1 MIDATDSAVRKGIIN
16 TSEDLSDIVGT
27 GYMEK
32 NSPLMPVGST
42 SARGKDRFSSVFLA
56 CVIASLASLNFGYTL
71 GYTSPT
77 QTELQDS
84 HRSFS
89 VTKDEFSLFGAFI
102 AVGAIIGSIVGG
114 YSVDK
119 FGRKTTIICTSLLYT
134 PGWCLISY
142 ADTVSMLY
150 AGRILTGVAVGMSSL
165 AVPVYIAEIASARLR
180 GGLGSVNQLA
190 VTIGIFLAYLVGFS
204 LSWQWTAMVPVFL
217 IVLMVC
223 AMFFMPETPR
233 WLLANNQRHTAIKEL
248 EWLRG
253 PDYDVEEECFEIE
266 SNLDQQERV
275 SFKDFRTPGL
285 YRPLIIGAMMMV
297 FQQFCGI
304 NAVLFYD
311 AKIFSTAGFKD
322 AEGVSLAVGGTQVI
336 ATGVACL
343 LVDKS
348 GRRILLI
355 IGGIVMFACTLLLG
369 IYYDIAKLPKDTDEK
384 QISIFGSWSH
394 SVALSNISWLAVL
407 CVLVYIIVFS
417 LGWGPLPWLLM
428 SEIFPPR
435 ARGLASG
442 IVTLI
447 NWSFVFVVT
456 YSFDSMTRTFY
467 EQGTFWFF
475 SGFSLL
481 SFLFVLF
488 FVPETKGKTLEEIEQ
503 IFMKSGMRIK
513 KSVS

>member
-1 MIDATDSAVRKGIIN
+1 
-16 TSEDLSDIVGT
+16 
-27 GYMEK
+27 
-32 NSPLMPVGST
+32 
-42 SARGKDRFSSVFLA
+42 
-56 CVIASLASLNFGYTL
+56 
-71 GYTSPT
+71 
-77 QTELQDS
+77 
-84 HRSFS
+84 
-89 VTKDEFSLFGAFI
+89 
-102 AVGAIIGSIVGG
+102 
-114 YSVDK
+114 
-119 FGRKTTIICTSLLYT
+119 
-134 PGWCLISY
+134 
-142 ADTVSMLY
+142 
-150 AGRILTGVAVGMSSL
+150 
-165 AVPVYIAEIASARLR
+165 
-180 GGLGSVNQLA
+180 
-190 VTIGIFLAYLVGFS
+190 
-204 LSWQWTAMVPVFL
+204 
-217 IVLMVC
+217 
-223 AMFFMPETPR
+223 
-233 WLLANNQRHTAIKEL
+233 
-248 EWLRG
+248 
-253 PDYDVEEECFEIE
+253 
-266 SNLDQQERV
+266 
-275 SFKDFRTPGL
+275 
-285 YRPLIIGAMMMV
+285 MMMV

-355 IGGIVMFACTLLLG
+355 IGGIVMFVCTLLLG
-369 IYYDIAKLPKDTDEK
+369 IYYDIAKLPKDADEK

-513 KSVS
+513 KSVP